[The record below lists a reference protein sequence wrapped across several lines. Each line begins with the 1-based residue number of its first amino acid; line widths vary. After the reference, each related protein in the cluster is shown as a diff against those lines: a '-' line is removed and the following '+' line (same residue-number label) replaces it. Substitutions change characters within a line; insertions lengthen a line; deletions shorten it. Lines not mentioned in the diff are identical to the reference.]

1 MKIISLKKKS
11 NDIII
16 TLEDLSSFKIDYR
29 TFVDHR
35 IHKDVDITDDLFK
48 LLSEESSFF
57 KCKDAAFRFLSR
69 RLHSTGELKLK
80 LMKKSFSREII
91 EKVINELIQKNYLN
105 DEEFAF
111 QFAKEKLK
119 KGKVGIHKI
128 ENELKRKGV
137 NKSIIETII
146 SKIDETNYQN
156 NILELIQKKINQI
169 KNKETDKR
177 KIKSKIISF
186 LLSKGYDYELI
197 FNSLKNFDLEQE
209 D

>member
-11 NDIII
+11 NDIVI
-16 TLEDLSSFKIDYR
+16 TLEDLSTLKIDYR

-35 IHKDVDITDDLFK
+35 IHKDVDITDELLK

-80 LMKKSFSREII
+80 LIKKNFSKETI
-91 EKVINELIQKNYLN
+91 EKVLTELKQKKYLN
-105 DEEFAF
+105 DEEFTF
-111 QFAKEKLK
+111 QYVKEKLK
-119 KGKVGIHKI
+119 KGKAGIHKI
-128 ENELKRKGV
+128 ENELRSKGIG
-137 NKSIIETII
+137 KSIIDKII
-146 SKIDETNYQN
+146 SQIDENNYQK
-156 NILELIQKKINQI
+156 NILELIKKKLDQI

-177 KIKSKIISF
+177 KIKSKIISY

-197 FNSLKNFDLEQE
+197 FNSLKDFDLEQE